1 MGRACLHE
9 GQHKAVRACRLRRN
23 FQPVE
28 WKRYGHLFSLL
39 LLVFFE
45 LTPQEGLVSYYLA
58 RVLETVGITSK
69 TTQNQVNLGL
79 NCWNLITGF
88 TASYLVSIT
97 PRRVMYL
104 TSVTGMFITFAAWT
118 GASASFSNTH
128 NSGAASA
135 VVAMI
140 FLYCGSP
147 PSSSSCVP
155 ATE

>member
-23 FQPVE
+23 FQSVE
-28 WKRYGHLFSLL
+28 WKRYGHLFSLPP
-39 LLVFFE
+39 VFFE

-140 FLYCGSP
+140 FLYCRFP
-147 PSSSSCVP
+147 CVP